1 MRKPIAQRI
10 RGLEERKKT
19 LQARLD
25 KQERAQSTRGK
36 MLLEWFVLEQLERN
50 EQCGHREDLRQCAD
64 VRGRAGATLA
74 AARSFRTSTLRSFG
88 HSMAPAVPAIGK
100 KTESEIQ
107 PEIKNH

>member
-1 MRKPIAQRI
+1 
-10 RGLEERKKT
+10 
-19 LQARLD
+19 LQARRG

-50 EQCGHREDLRQCAD
+50 EQCGHDDLRQCAD

-88 HSMAPAVPAIGK
+88 HSMAPGVPRIGK
-100 KTESEIQ
+100 KR
-107 PEIKNH
+107 KARYNLG